1 MNSPKATL
9 AFIGLGVMG
18 GPMAGHLAKA
28 GHRVVAYNRSQDKA
42 QRWLAAHAE
51 FDVAIAQ
58 SPQQAADRADLV
70 LACVGNDDDLKSVTT
85 GPQGAFH
92 GMQAGAVF
100 VDHTTASAQLAREL
114 GEQAH
119 SKGLHFLDA
128 PVSGGELGAINGTLT
143 VMVGGDQTAFE
154 KAKPV
159 ASAYSRAFTRI
170 GENGSGQ
177 LAKMVNQI
185 CVTAIIQGLAE
196 GLNFGKKAGLDMK
209 LVLDVITKGA
219 AQSWQMENRGPTMV
233 DGKFDFGFAV
243 DWMRKDLGLC
253 MQEATRLGASL
264 PVTAIIDQFY
274 ADIQAMG
281 GNRWDTSSLIK
292 RLEMPKR

>member
-28 GHRVVAYNRSQDKA
+28 GHRVVAYNRSLEKA
-42 QRWLAAHAE
+42 QRWAQAHAA
-51 FDVAIAQ
+51 FDVDVAQ
-58 SPQQAADRADLV
+58 SPQEAADRADMV
-70 LACVGNDDDLKSVTT
+70 LACVGNDDDLESITIA
-85 GPQGAFH
+85 PQGAFH
-92 GMQAGAVF
+92 TMKAGAVF
-100 VDHTTASAQLAREL
+100 VDHTTASAQLARKL
-114 GEQAH
+114 GEQAQ
-119 SKGLHFLDA
+119 SRGLRFLDA
-128 PVSGGELGAINGTLT
+128 PVSGGELGAINGSLT
-143 VMVGGDQTAFE
+143 VMVGGDPTAFE
-154 KAKPV
+154 KAKSV

-185 CVTAIIQGLAE
+185 CVTAVIEGLAE

-219 AQSWQMENRGPTMV
+219 AQSWQMENRGPSML
-233 DGKFDFGFAV
+233 DGKFDFGFSV
-243 DWMRKDLGLC
+243 DWARKDLGLC

-292 RLEMPKR
+292 RLEMPKH